1 MARAAMADM
10 LTGGSNSSSGRQQ
23 QQQQPAAP
31 QHSSQ
36 QPTSQQQQQQ
46 QQQQQHVL
54 AAENDLKL
62 QTALVALLEQEELE
76 LQAAFDVQFAK
87 QLEALTPRP
96 AQHATSARGNAAL

>member
-54 AAENDLKL
+54 AAEK
-62 QTALVALLEQEELE
+62 LE